1 MKGIET
7 ILQQQQ
13 QDKEAAVS
21 DDDDDR
27 LQRILS
33 YIASLKAESESLK
46 ENECVVCT
54 GIDGTDTG
62 ITKTHSRP
70 LSTQDAVFTEDA
82 PYKLLVKNGNYISA
96 RRLAQHPPTSNIL
109 YQVIELAYWELK
121 RRMDEII

>member
-1 MKGIET
+1 MKEVEI

-21 DDDDDR
+21 VDDDDR

-46 ENECVVCT
+46 ENESVVCT
-54 GIDGTDTG
+54 GIDGTDIG
-62 ITKTHSRP
+62 ITKTYSLP

-82 PYKLLVKNGNYISA
+82 PYKLLV
-96 RRLAQHPPTSNIL
+96 
-109 YQVIELAYWELK
+109 
-121 RRMDEII
+121 

>member
-1 MKGIET
+1 MKGIEI

-13 QDKEAAVS
+13 QDKEAADS

-27 LQRILS
+27 LQIILS
-33 YIASLKAESESLK
+33 YIAPIKAESESLK
-46 ENECVVCT
+46 ENECVVYK
-54 GIDGTDTG
+54 GIDGTAIG
-62 ITKTHSRP
+62 IPKTHSRS
-70 LSTQDAVFTEDA
+70 LSTQDAVSTEDA

-121 RRMDEII
+121 RRMVGII

>member
-1 MKGIET
+1 MKEVET

-13 QDKEAAVS
+13 QDKEAADS
-21 DDDDDR
+21 DDDDNR

-46 ENECVVCT
+46 ENECIVYK
-54 GIDGTDTG
+54 GIDGTD
-62 ITKTHSRP
+62 IRIPKIPSRP

-96 RRLAQHPPTSNIL
+96 RRLAQHPPTATFYI
-109 YQVIELAYWELK
+109 K
-121 RRMDEII
+121 

>member
-7 ILQQQQ
+7 ILQQQP

-21 DDDDDR
+21 VDDDDR
-27 LQRILS
+27 FSRILS

-46 ENECVVCT
+46 ENECIVCT

-82 PYKLLVKNGNYISA
+82 PYKLLV
-96 RRLAQHPPTSNIL
+96 
-109 YQVIELAYWELK
+109 
-121 RRMDEII
+121 

>member
-1 MKGIET
+1 MKEVET

-13 QDKEAAVS
+13 QDKEAADTV
-21 DDDDDR
+21 DDDDC

-46 ENECVVCT
+46 ENECVVYT

-82 PYKLLVKNGNYISA
+82 PYKLLVQNGNYISTISA
-96 RRLAQHPPTSNIL
+96 RRLA
-109 YQVIELAYWELK
+109 
-121 RRMDEII
+121 

>member
-1 MKGIET
+1 MNDTEI

-13 QDKEAAVS
+13 QVKKSAVS

-33 YIASLKAESESLK
+33 YIAPIKAESESLK
-46 ENECVVCT
+46 ENECIVYK
-54 GIDGTDTG
+54 GIDGTDIG

-82 PYKLLVKNGNYISA
+82 PYKLLV
-96 RRLAQHPPTSNIL
+96 
-109 YQVIELAYWELK
+109 
-121 RRMDEII
+121 

>member
-1 MKGIET
+1 MNDTEI

-13 QDKEAAVS
+13 QDKKSAVS
-21 DDDDDR
+21 DDDGDG

-33 YIASLKAESESLK
+33 YIAPIKAESESLK

-96 RRLAQHPPTSNIL
+96 RRLA
-109 YQVIELAYWELK
+109 
-121 RRMDEII
+121 

>member
-1 MKGIET
+1 MKEVET

-13 QDKEAAVS
+13 QDKEAADS
-21 DDDDDR
+21 DDDDDH
-27 LQRILS
+27 LQGILS

-46 ENECVVCT
+46 ENECVVYK

-62 ITKTHSRP
+62 ITKTYSRP

-96 RRLAQHPPTSNIL
+96 RRLA
-109 YQVIELAYWELK
+109 
-121 RRMDEII
+121 

>member
-1 MKGIET
+1 MKEVEI

-13 QDKEAAVS
+13 QDKEAADS
-21 DDDDDR
+21 DDDDNR

-46 ENECVVCT
+46 ENECIVYK

-62 ITKTHSRP
+62 ITKTYSRP

-121 RRMDEII
+121 RRMGGII

>member
-1 MKGIET
+1 MNDTEI

-13 QDKEAAVS
+13 QDKKSAVS
-21 DDDDDR
+21 DDDGDG

-33 YIASLKAESESLK
+33 YIATIKAESESLK
-46 ENECVVCT
+46 ENECVVYT
-54 GIDGTDTG
+54 GIDGTDIG

-82 PYKLLVKNGNYISA
+82 PYKLLVKNGNCISA

-121 RRMDEII
+121 RRIDGII